1 MKKIRIKK
9 HYNNNKN
16 LLKSI
21 IKLFNLKWKY
31 KNKKV
36 INNIK
41 VILNATSFFK
51 FN

>member
-1 MKKIRIKK
+1 MKKTETKK
-9 HYNNNKN
+9 YYNNNKN
-16 LLKSI
+16 LLKPI

-31 KNKKV
+31 RNKKV

-41 VILNATSFFK
+41 VILNAVFSFK